1 MKLKNRLIIAFL
13 LIAIVPML
21 LMSAVTLGF
30 SHYQMKM
37 MKENF
42 GIDLPAYE
50 SLANTPQIMMRYTR
64 TIHEALCNKAQEDP
78 DLLFTEDSLKKLDE

>member
-1 MKLKNRLIIAFL
+1 MKAQLLCYNNFIEHGGSRMKLKNRLIIAFL

-37 MKENF
+37 MKENS
-42 GIDLPAYE
+42 GVQL
-50 SLANTPQIMMRYTR
+50 
-64 TIHEALCNKAQEDP
+64 
-78 DLLFTEDSLKKLDE
+78 